1 MSEIQSLPK
10 HSNRMRIFLLVFFA
24 LIIAGAFA
32 LFAGMLMNRPETTL
46 QHGHDSPVAI
56 SAAALEEQYGI
67 RVTLIGVTAGG
78 GMVDFRF
85 KVIDAEKAEALLDH
99 HESMPQLIPADSK
112 VRLGLPGGAHSPT
125 YVDGKVYYM
134 LYGNA
139 GGIVRPGMP
148 VQVAFG
154 DLVLEPVVAQ

>member
-1 MSEIQSLPK
+1 MSEIQSTTKRTTPI
-10 HSNRMRIFLLVFFA
+10 RAFLLVGIA
-24 LIIAGAFA
+24 LILAGAFA
-32 LFAGMLMNRPETTL
+32 LYAGMFMNRPGTASE
-46 QHGHDSPVAI
+46 HGHEALTSI
-56 SAAALEEQYGI
+56 SAKALEEQYGL

-85 KVIDAEKAEALLDH
+85 KVIDAEKAKALLDH
-99 HESMPQLIPADSK
+99 HENMPQLIPVGSQ
-112 VRLGLPGGAHSPT
+112 VRLGIPGAHSPS
-125 YVDGKVYYM
+125 YADGKVYYM

-154 DLVLEPVVAQ
+154 DVVLEPVVAQ